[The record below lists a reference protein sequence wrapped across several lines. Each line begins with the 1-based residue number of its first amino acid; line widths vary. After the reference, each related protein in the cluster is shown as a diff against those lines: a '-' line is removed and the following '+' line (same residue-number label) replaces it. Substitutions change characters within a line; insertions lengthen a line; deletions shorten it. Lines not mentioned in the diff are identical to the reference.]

1 MRYLITIV
9 IAALTLNA
17 FSQVPDYVPSDGL
30 VGWWPFNGNA
40 LDESD
45 YQNDGSVYGAIITS
59 DRFGN
64 ENSAYSFNGF
74 SNYIDCGPLN
84 EISTT
89 VGDLTQSAWIL
100 APTDQ
105 SSYCKMSIMSK
116 RQNESDGWPTIGG
129 GANGTIN
136 FPVNNQAYFFLNSG
150 GYAPGYYN
158 TMSST
163 NFTNDNAWH
172 LVTGTKSGNT
182 YKLYF
187 DGVLQATLT
196 NDYPLSSNSH
206 LIIGHEAHWGFE
218 CEKWYA
224 GKIDDIG
231 IWNRALTE
239 VEIEALYTAEIPISG
254 CADETACNFIQN
266 ATFDD
271 GSCDYSCCPG
281 PGCCDVGTVWNIESQ
296 TCIVLYP
303 SDSNFDGCVDLD
315 DLLDL
320 LGTYGSCI
328 SELPDFAACGDDIE
342 HEGYSYS
349 TVQIGEQCW
358 FAENCRYLPV
368 VSPSSY
374 SSTTDPDYYVYG
386 YEGIDV
392 AAAQATTNYETYGVL
407 YNWPA
412 VIAEGICPSGWHV
425 PTDGEFTG
433 LVEFL
438 GGESVAGGK
447 MKESGDDHWALPN
460 TGATNSSG
468 FNGLPGGSRYAGGFI
483 TNGEKGYWWSASVTS
498 PGSSGSLRRR
508 LDSNSSSISSGSYT
522 RNYGFS
528 ARCIMD

>member
-1 MRYLITIV
+1 M
-9 IAALTLNA
+9 
-17 FSQVPDYVPSDGL
+17 
-30 VGWWPFNGNA
+30 
-40 LDESD
+40 
-45 YQNDGSVYGAIITS
+45 
-59 DRFGN
+59 
-64 ENSAYSFNGF
+64 
-74 SNYIDCGPLN
+74 
-84 EISTT
+84 
-89 VGDLTQSAWIL
+89 
-100 APTDQ
+100 
-105 SSYCKMSIMSK
+105 
-116 RQNESDGWPTIGG
+116 
-129 GANGTIN
+129 
-136 FPVNNQAYFFLNSG
+136 
-150 GYAPGYYN
+150 
-158 TMSST
+158 
-163 NFTNDNAWH
+163 
-172 LVTGTKSGNT
+172 SGNT
-182 YKLYF
+182 
-187 DGVLQATLT
+187 LQGSIGLINNTEPDYTFNKFAYYTGCCAGLTEFTPSLHEWHQLVMIYDVNETL
-196 NDYPLSSNSH
+196 
-206 LIIGHEAHWGFE
+206 
-218 CEKWYA
+218 KWYHDGELISSESFA
-224 GKIDDIG
+224 SGSVANIPFNIGSGGNRYFWDGILDDLG
-231 IWNRALTE
+231 VWNRSLSDEE
-239 VEIEALYTAEIPISG
+239 VQALYLANLSVTG
-254 CADETACNFIQN
+254 CTDSTACNYNPDAIE
-266 ATFDD
+266 DD
-271 GSCDYSCCPG
+271 GNCDYSCCPG

-328 SELPDFAACGDDIE
+328 SELQDFTACGDDIE

-349 TVQIGEQCW
+349 TVLIGEQCW
-358 FAENCRYLPV
+358 FAENCRYIPV

-392 AAAQATTNYETYGVL
+392 AAAKATTNYETYGVL

-412 VIAEGICPSGWHV
+412 VMTEGICPSGWHV
-425 PTDGEFTG
+425 PTDGEFTE

-483 TNGEKGYWWSASVTS
+483 TNGDKGYWWSASVTS